1 MTCNDAP
8 AVTPF
13 LSYVDVRIRREH
25 LDLERE
31 YIMRY
36 CRHEAAVYWTAN
48 AIVDIKPVQR
58 FYLLGENPP
67 DMNRILRHLVNPVIH
82 EWEVVY
88 A

>member
-1 MTCNDAP
+1 MHINAAP
-8 AVTPF
+8 SILPF
-13 LSYVDVRIRREH
+13 VCYVDVRIRPGH

-36 CRHEAAVYWTAN
+36 CRHEA
-48 AIVDIKPVQR
+48 IVDVEIIDIKPCQR
-58 FYLLGENPP
+58 IYLLDGELP